1 MNDRTTEQW
10 LASLQTQAES
20 MIQQSEQ
27 LQVQLAAMTET
38 ASANGVR
45 LTVNANGAL
54 QELEISR
61 EAMQRGPTE
70 LRNTILRL
78 NGTAQGSVAQRV
90 AQAVEPVAGA
100 DAMQFLR
107 SRITEA
113 EETAAASPAAPTPA
127 QRPAPQQAPRRGA
140 ADYDDFDDDMPQTFL
155 R

>member
-1 MNDRTTEQW
+1 MNDQTAEQW

-27 LQVQLAAMTET
+27 LQVQLAALTET
-38 ASANGVR
+38 ASAGGVR
-45 LTVNANGAL
+45 VTVNAGGAL
-54 QELEISR
+54 QALEITR

-70 LRNTILRL
+70 LSATILRL
-78 NGTAQGSVAQRV
+78 GGTAQRGVARRM

-100 DAMQFLR
+100 EAMQFLR

-113 EETAAASPAAPTPA
+113 EETAATSQPAAAPE
-127 QRPAPQQAPRRGA
+127 QRPAPRQAPRRGA
-140 ADYDDFDDDMPQTFL
+140 ADYDDYDDDMPQTFL